1 MRARALLLVIVATF
15 VSACGLGSGDDDASG
30 ATPLPAV
37 TTTTTT
43 LTTTT
48 VPRPRLTYDAELLDG
63 GTMTIEEDVGELSE
77 FTQGKP
83 TAIHDLDMLAAIPDC
98 EQLGLSVWDWTAK
111 AGSTDAGL
119 KASAYAKHGDNL
131 YKFIGC
137 GTENE
142 PRPTDD
148 EAALDPRFDT
158 CEEANNAGYVDYRKG
173 VDPEYEWYEDADDDG
188 VVCEGGF
195 G

>member
-1 MRARALLLVIVATF
+1 MRARGLLLVIVATF

-83 TAIHDLDMLAAIPDC
+83 TAIHDLDMLAALPDC
-98 EQLGLSVWDWTAK
+98 EAARPQRLGLDLEGRIHRRRAEGVRLREARRQPLQVHRMRDRERTA
-111 AGSTDAGL
+111 ADRRRSGTGSPL
-119 KASAYAKHGDNL
+119 RHV
-131 YKFIGC
+131 
-137 GTENE
+137 
-142 PRPTDD
+142 R
-148 EAALDPRFDT
+148 
-158 CEEANNAGYVDYRKG
+158 
-173 VDPEYEWYEDADDDG
+173 
-188 VVCEGGF
+188 GGEQR
-195 G
+195 GIRRLSQG